1 MANTFDII
9 SPCSISFKIFFSHDV
24 LLGLVENNKQTSNIC
39 FTFYKGMLLCYASFD
54 LWMYKEAHD
63 VFTLVIIF
71 WGFDLKPK
79 HVTLSL
85 CELLTPQDMHWQET

>member
-1 MANTFDII
+1 
-9 SPCSISFKIFFSHDV
+9 
-24 LLGLVENNKQTSNIC
+24 
-39 FTFYKGMLLCYASFD
+39 MLLCYASFD